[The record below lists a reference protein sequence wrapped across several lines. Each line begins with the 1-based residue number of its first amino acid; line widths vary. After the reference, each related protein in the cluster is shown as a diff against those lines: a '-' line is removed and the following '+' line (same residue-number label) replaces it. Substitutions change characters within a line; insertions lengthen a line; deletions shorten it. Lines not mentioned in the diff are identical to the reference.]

1 MDRGELSLSQM
12 NQRNEQQSSVYL
24 TIIIAILLLNKTI
37 KMKQNILKLKKF
49 LSGKFSVG
57 FKQNLWEED
66 NLSTRDK

>member
-37 KMKQNILKLKKF
+37 KMKQNILNSKKI
-49 LSGKFSVG
+49 LSFKFSVG
-57 FKQNLWEED
+57 LKQNL
-66 NLSTRDK
+66 

>member
-12 NQRNEQQSSVYL
+12 KWT
-24 TIIIAILLLNKTI
+24 TIECVFNYVIIAILLLNKTI
-37 KMKQNILKLKKF
+37 KMKQNILKLKIF
-49 LSGKFSVG
+49 LCGKFSVG

>member
-37 KMKQNILKLKKF
+37 KMKQNILKLKIF